1 MGILKCKLAR
11 KLRRLFTFFVL
22 AILGVLLATAC
33 AKNSQPGLPN
43 TATDASAACR
53 IFQHPFGETT
63 LCGQPTKI
71 IALDPPALDMLLSL
85 DIQPIGL
92 AGAKANG
99 YDQDQTVVGAPQLG
113 AEVEGVSYFGD
124 RLTSRP
130 IYVGTLHTPS
140 LESILALKPDLI
152 VGRYVNEAQYAT
164 MSKVAPVLP
173 LNTDQTD
180 WQQDFLLLAETLDR
194 TPQAQ
199 QVMERYE
206 QKIAAAKTALS
217 PINQNATALIL
228 DMIDLGQITI
238 LTTDN
243 YMGGLLEKLGFQLMV
258 PESPTSST
266 GIAPISVEYLP
277 QMTPDLI
284 MVLERGSLSA
294 PIKRQ
299 WATNPI
305 LQSVKNQAQHFL
317 FADFYLWA
325 TLEGPLGA
333 EYMIDDL
340 QAQLVSY

>member
-1 MGILKCKLAR
+1 MGILTYRPAR
-11 KLRRLFTFFVL
+11 KVRRLLTFFAL
-22 AILGVLLATAC
+22 GILGILLATAC
-33 AKNSQPGLPN
+33 AKNSQPDLQSA
-43 TATDASAACR
+43 ATDAPAACR
-53 IFQHPFGETT
+53 TFQHQFGETEI
-63 LCGQPTKI
+63 CGQPTRI
-71 IALDPPALDMLLSL
+71 IAFDPPALDMLLSL
-85 DIQPIGL
+85 DIQPVGL

-99 YDQDQTVVGAPQLG
+99 YDQDQTVEGAPQLG
-113 AEVEGVSYFGD
+113 AEIDGVSYFGD

-140 LESILALKPDLI
+140 LEAILALKPDLI

-180 WQQDFLLLAETLDR
+180 WQQDFLVLAETLDR

-199 QVMERYE
+199 QVVERYE
-206 QKIAAAKTALS
+206 QKIAAAKTALN
-217 PINQNATALIL
+217 PVNQNATALIL
-228 DMIDLGQITI
+228 DMIDLGQITV

-243 YMGGLLEKLGFQLMV
+243 YMGVLLEKLGFQLMV
-258 PESPTSST
+258 PDSPASSV
-266 GIAPISVEYLP
+266 GIAPISVESLP

-305 LQSVKNQAQHFL
+305 LQSVKNQAKHL
-317 FADFYLWA
+317 VFADFYLWA
-325 TLEGPLGA
+325 TLEGPIGA

-340 QAQLVSY
+340 QAQLSS